1 MTPQVVAGGGL
12 AGAAA
17 ACALAQA
24 GRQVTVLERTTG
36 PTDKVCGDFLSS
48 EAQHYLTRLGLN
60 VTALGG
66 HPIDRVRLVR
76 GTRMVEARLPFRGL
90 GLSRRVLDE
99 ALLHHAAAA
108 GAHVRRGVVVDRL
121 SPTIGFLATGKHDL
135 RADGRK
141 LAASPEEL
149 VGFKTY
155 LQLSGSQRDALVNAV
170 EVILFADGYAG
181 LQLVDGGRAN
191 LCLLIHRDHLMR
203 AGGTWPALLDELRGR
218 SPHLHARLSS
228 ACQLLARPLAIA
240 RVPYG
245 FIHRPEAA
253 ETAFRLGDQAC
264 VIPSFAGDGMAMAL
278 HSAAL
283 AVRCHL
289 TGVLPA
295 EYHRLLRRDVLGPIR
310 RAGALYRL
318 GRWAPGQAMLLQ
330 ALRLSPRLLAR
341 AAATTRIAEAAW
353 LHA

>member
-1 MTPQVVAGGGL
+1 MTPQFIAGGGL

-24 GRQVTVLERTTG
+24 GRAVTVLERSSG
-36 PTDKVCGDFLSS
+36 PTDKICGDFLSS

-60 VTALGG
+60 LAALGG
-66 HPIDRVRLVR
+66 HSIDLVRLVR
-76 GTRMVEARLPFRGL
+76 GTRIVTARLPFRGL

-99 ALLHHAAAA
+99 AVLHHAEAA
-108 GAHVRRGVVVDRL
+108 GAQIRRGVTVDRL
-121 SPTIGFLATGKHDL
+121 STAIGFLATGKHDL
-135 RADGRK
+135 RTAARK
-141 LAASPEEL
+141 LAVAPEEL

-155 LQLSGSQRDALVNAV
+155 LRLSPSQQDALAHAV
-170 EVILFADGYAG
+170 EMILFADGYAG
-181 LQLVDGGRAN
+181 LQLVEGGRAN

-203 AGGTWPALLDELRGR
+203 TGGTWPALLDDLRR
-218 SPHLHARLSS
+218 LSPHLHARLSG
-228 ACQLLARPLAIA
+228 ATALLARPLAIA

-245 FIHRPEAA
+245 FLHCPEPA

-289 TGVLPA
+289 NGIPPA
-295 EYHRLLRRDVLGPIR
+295 EYHRLLHRDVARPIR

-318 GRWAPGQAMLLQ
+318 GRWAPGQALLMQ
-330 ALRLSPRLLAR
+330 ALRLSPGLLAR
-341 AAATTRIAEAAW
+341 AAAATRIAEAAW
-353 LHA
+353 LRT